1 MCRRVE
7 TRLDIQKERV
17 NAALKR
23 GSTTVARKTQQVW
36 SRSRRGLT
44 TVLVTLMLAWTTVGL
59 AQSKYECIAA
69 ANPPKLP
76 VTRPS
81 GRFGSAPAKVQV
93 QLSAKIADTWKPSLK
108 EIGSVLAGT
117 TVEVLEDMIVVD
129 APDIVRVTGPVAGL
143 DVKEGDTIL
152 RYARLG
158 EGASDF
164 WTGSCWYKDANTDFI
179 VEPDGGGCG
188 GSDCSAK
195 VTKMGKQKW
204 WVQIRL
210 PSGQVGWTLSI
221 ALDLSGGG

>member
-1 MCRRVE
+1 MRKRVL
-7 TRLDIQKERV
+7 TM
-17 NAALKR
+17 AL
-23 GSTTVARKTQQVW
+23 A
-36 SRSRRGLT
+36 
-44 TVLVTLMLAWTTVGL
+44 LVSVTSGL
-59 AQSKYECIAA
+59 AQSKYECAAA

-76 VTRPS
+76 VMRTR
-81 GRFGSAPAKVQV
+81 GRFGSAPVTVQV
-93 QLSAKIADTWKPSLK
+93 RLSAKIADTWKPSLK

-143 DVKEGDTIL
+143 NIKEGDTIL
-152 RYARLG
+152 RYARVG
-158 EGASDF
+158 EGTSDF
-164 WTGSCWYKDANTDFI
+164 WTGSCWYKDANSEFI

-204 WVQIRL
+204 WVRIRL
-210 PSGQVGWTLSI
+210 PGGQVGWTLSV